1 LNLTGHVHNHKSR
14 FELVENFGGGCC
26 SNNFICLFDA
36 KGYSSVAEAV
46 SSTDVEEERNFD
58 TGYCSKDLSFRL
70 NARGYSSFAEA
81 VSLEEESALVDD
93 EIRELLEEMEREER
107 RKIDEFRLKN
117 EADAEEDYAP
127 DEEVKELLKEMER
140 EERRKINE
148 FGLKNEADA
157 EENYAPDEEVKELL
171 KEMKREEKRQNYE
184 VRWNGM
190 TEVRYKELRKR
201 QVKIETEVW
210 EEAAKEYKDLLTDMC
225 EQKLAPNL
233 PYMKSLFLGW
243 FEPLKDA
250 IEKEQEMYQSGKKRT
265 IYAPYFLQLPSE
277 KMAIITMHKMMALLM
292 TGSERGSVGTARVV
306 QTVCSVGD
314 AIEQEVRV
322 GNYISC
328 FCFSDYT
335 CY

>member
-14 FELVENFGGGCC
+14 FELIENFGGCCC

-46 SSTDVEEERNFD
+46 SSTDVEEDKNFD
-58 TGYCSKDLSFRL
+58 GGYCSKDFSFRF

-117 EADAEEDYAP
+117 EADAEED
-127 DEEVKELLKEMER
+127 
-140 EERRKINE
+140 
-148 FGLKNEADA
+148 
-157 EENYAPDEEVKELL
+157 YAPDEEVKELL

-335 CY
+335 FY